1 MSFNPFRVDPIHVRT
16 TTPRTY
22 EGTSLGS
29 AMDYVGQLAQSSQ
42 FKTTLYFADGFT
54 NEPGSD
60 VNAWL
65 NSCGVFGD
73 IGDTNSLKYDLLCHS
88 ATIPGAKFELSTEQ
102 GAYQGITETFA
113 RAREFPQ
120 LTLDFYV
127 DSQYQVIRM
136 FEEWM
141 NFINPLYTTQGYAD
155 AGSTGGSTYSTPNLE
170 TNNYYRFRY
179 PNTYKRSISVTK
191 FERNYPLTTSD
202 SLAPKLDPGAPAI
215 RSGMLTYNFIN
226 AFPIQVISIPLSYAN
241 SEIMKVSVVF
251 NYDRYVTMKHESDRS
266 PTAIKWR
273 NFGTTTESTTA
284 TQPPVPINTAPS
296 GQAGGPMASDIRLKE
311 NITKV
316 GQSPSGINIY
326 QWNYIGQTE
335 VFEGVMA
342 QELMRDRPDAVV
354 LMNNGYLG
362 VNYDLIDVSMREIWR
377 SEKHL

>member
-1 MSFNPFRVDPIHVRT
+1 M
-16 TTPRTY
+16 
-22 EGTSLGS
+22 
-29 AMDYVGQLAQSSQ
+29 
-42 FKTTLYFADGFT
+42 
-54 NEPGSD
+54 
-60 VNAWL
+60 
-65 NSCGVFGD
+65 
-73 IGDTNSLKYDLLCHS
+73 
-88 ATIPGAKFELSTEQ
+88 
-102 GAYQGITETFA
+102 
-113 RAREFPQ
+113 
-120 LTLDFYV
+120 
-127 DSQYQVIRM
+127 
-136 FEEWM
+136 
-141 NFINPLYTTQGYAD
+141 
-155 AGSTGGSTYSTPNLE
+155 
-170 TNNYYRFRY
+170 
-179 PNTYKRSISVTK
+179 
-191 FERNYPLTTSD
+191 TTSD

-284 TQPPVPINTAPS
+284 TQPPVPINTAPT
-296 GQAGGPMASDIRLKE
+296 GQGAGPMASDIRLKE